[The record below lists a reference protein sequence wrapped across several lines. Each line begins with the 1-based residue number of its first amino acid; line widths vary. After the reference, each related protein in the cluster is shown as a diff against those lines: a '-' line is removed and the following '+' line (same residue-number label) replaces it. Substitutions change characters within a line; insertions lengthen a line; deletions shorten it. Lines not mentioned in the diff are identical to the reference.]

1 MTPSSNDTLE
11 RIARRIPIPEPAYER
26 MLRRRDRTR
35 RNQRSTA
42 GVVGIAV
49 FVAAVWIV
57 TSGRPTDRTQRPAN
71 EPSVSPAE
79 DVVRGFL
86 AAFGA
91 FDPEA
96 AMTYVA
102 DDADLSGLIDLPAPA
117 NEKGLSL
124 ELALLK
130 AQGVQLTITSCQ
142 TSPFG
147 SATSVICGFD
157 FHSIAS
163 DVLGGGPLTGSMFV
177 FTVRDGE
184 IVKAAGNQ
192 YDLQTAERLY
202 ATFAEW
208 AYATYPRD
216 FQVMYKTGRYV
227 LPRPEG
233 FRHVYVPRLT
243 GESIRL
249 WEKHTREYV
258 EARSAETGPAEAA
271 VQPASDITID
281 GPFGVGCSA
290 GARARLVLTD
300 IGDRIAVRFE
310 VHRSPVGHSWHIVLI
325 HDEADTGGG
334 GFHWRLSPFFE
345 GTRVASDSGDLV
357 VQAGSVVDQE
367 WVDGFRAE
375 ATDRQ
380 TGQVCRRF
388 ARGGSASI

>member
-1 MTPSSNDTLE
+1 MIDERERYERAFQQFQMT
-11 RIARRIPIPEPAYER
+11 EPAWEI
-26 MLRRRDRTR
+26 LVDRRDRKR
-35 RNQRSTA
+35 RNQRIAA

-57 TSGRPTDRTQRPAN
+57 TSGGPTDRTQRPAN

-102 DDADLSGLIDLPAPA
+102 DDADLWGLIDLPVPA

-124 ELALLK
+124 ELALLE

-157 FHSIAS
+157 FHAIAS

-192 YDLQTAERLY
+192 YYDLQTAERFY

-208 AYATYPRD
+208 VYATYPRD

-249 WEKHTREYV
+249 WEQHTREYV
-258 EARSAETGPAEAA
+258 KA
-271 VQPASDITID
+271 VKQ
-281 GPFGVGCSA
+281 
-290 GARARLVLTD
+290 
-300 IGDRIAVRFE
+300 
-310 VHRSPVGHSWHIVLI
+310 
-325 HDEADTGGG
+325 
-334 GFHWRLSPFFE
+334 
-345 GTRVASDSGDLV
+345 GTA
-357 VQAGSVVDQE
+357 
-367 WVDGFRAE
+367 
-375 ATDRQ
+375 
-380 TGQVCRRF
+380 
-388 ARGGSASI
+388 